1 MVGLGQKLFSQARKN
16 ETDVHKAVAGR
27 RRAAVFSTAN

>member
-1 MVGLGQKLFSQARKN
+1 MVGLGRKLFSQARKN
-16 ETDVHKAVAGR
+16 EMDVHKAVAGG